1 MQTFAFTLQQVG
13 AKGAPGAPDPG
24 AAAPAGSAPQASP
37 GSGLMFFLP
46 LLMLVPFLFLSFRRQ
61 KKEQEARGKLK
72 KGDRIVSQ
80 NGLVGDLVEID
91 GRFAKVKIA
100 PGTTVTML
108 AASLS
113 PLTPETSKTSKA
125 DDKLKDLKD
134 AKVTAEKK

>member
-1 MQTFAFTLQQVG
+1 VQTFAFTLQQVG

-24 AAAPAGSAPQASP
+24 AAPGGSGAQASP
-37 GSGLMFFLP
+37 PGGGLMFFLP
-46 LLMLVPFLFLSFRRQ
+46 LIMLVPFLFLSFRRQ

-80 NGLVGDLVEID
+80 SGLVGELIDLDEK
-91 GRFAKVKIA
+91 FAKVKIA
-100 PGTTVTML
+100 PGTTVTMTI
-108 AASLS
+108 AGIS
-113 PLTPETSKTSKA
+113 PLAPEPSKA